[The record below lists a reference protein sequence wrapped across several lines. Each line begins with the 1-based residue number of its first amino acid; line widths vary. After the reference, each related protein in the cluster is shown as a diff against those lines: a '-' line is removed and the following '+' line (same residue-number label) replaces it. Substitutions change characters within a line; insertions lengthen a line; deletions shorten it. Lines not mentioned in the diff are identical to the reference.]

1 MLTHCP
7 HCRQALQLTTDQ
19 VAKLEQALAR
29 LEPGKTLAV
38 KCPRCRGAIT
48 LDKPAP
54 AAGPDTAR
62 LQPPPP
68 PNLDWLETGVYQGE
82 EKVEDVPMALVL
94 HQPDE
99 RQARIGEAL
108 ETVGYQVLLVDS
120 VADALERMRFVN
132 FSCIV
137 LQAELEETL
146 ARSFFHAHMRR
157 LPMER
162 RRYIFYIVI
171 GDGFHTLYNLEALA
185 LSANLVV
192 NSADLVH
199 LDVILRKAIPAYE
212 ELFGPILEELNAYGK
227 R

>member
-7 HCRQALQLTTDQ
+7 HCQQALQLTAEQ
-19 VAKLEQALAR
+19 AARIEQALTR
-29 LEPGKTLAV
+29 LEPGKTLTL

-54 AAGPDTAR
+54 AARPDEAR
-62 LQPPPP
+62 VVPPPP

-94 HQPDE
+94 HLPDE

-108 ETVGYQVLLVDS
+108 ESVGYQVLQATS
-120 VADALERMRFVN
+120 VTDALERMRFVN

-137 LQAELEETL
+137 LQAEMEETL
-146 ARSFFHAHMRR
+146 ARSVFHAHMRR

-162 RRYIFYIVI
+162 RRYIFYILI
-171 GDGFHTLYNLEALA
+171 GNDFHTLYDLEALA

-192 NSADLVH
+192 NSDDLAH

>member
-7 HCRQALQLTTDQ
+7 LCRQPLQLTTDQ
-19 VAKLEQALAR
+19 AAKIEQALTR
-29 LEPGKTLAV
+29 LEPGKTLTV

-54 AAGPDTAR
+54 AARAEANR
-62 LQPPPP
+62 VVPPPP
-68 PNLDWLETGVYQGE
+68 PSLDWLKTGIYEGE

-94 HQPDE
+94 HQPGE
-99 RQARIGEAL
+99 VRTRIGEAL
-108 ETVGYQVLLVDS
+108 ESVGYQVLPADS
-120 VADALERMRFVN
+120 VDEAVERMRFVN
-132 FSCIV
+132 FACVV
-137 LQAELEETL
+137 LQAEMEGTL
-146 ARSFFHAHMRR
+146 AQSAFHAHMRR

-162 RRYIFYIVI
+162 RRYIFFILI
-171 GDGFHTLYNLEALA
+171 SDTCHTLYDLEALA

-192 NSADLVH
+192 NSADLAH